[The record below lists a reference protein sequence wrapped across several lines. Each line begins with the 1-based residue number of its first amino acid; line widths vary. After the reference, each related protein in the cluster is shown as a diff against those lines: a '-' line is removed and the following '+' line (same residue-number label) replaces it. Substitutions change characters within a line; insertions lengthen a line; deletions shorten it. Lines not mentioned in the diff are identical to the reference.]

1 MKRLIVAVVTVAGL
15 LMVAGSGYAAPGDT
29 PGNYGSAGC
38 GLGSMVF
45 GNEPGPV
52 QILAATTNGTFGS
65 QTFGI
70 TTGTSNCAKT
80 AKFAGVDRLN
90 EFVVANMDNLAKD
103 IAMGHGESLDTLA
116 ELIGISADQ
125 RPLIYSKLQANFSGI
140 FTSEK
145 VESADV
151 VDNIIS
157 VIKG

>member
-1 MKRLIVAVVTVAGL
+1 MKRLIVATVTVVSLFMLAGP
-15 LMVAGSGYAAPGDT
+15 GFAAPGDT
-29 PGNYGSAGC
+29 PGNYGAAGC

-45 GNEPGPV
+45 GNEQGPV
-52 QILAATTNGTFGS
+52 QVLAATTNGTFGS

-70 TTGTSNCAKT
+70 TTGTSNCAKA
-80 AKFAGVDRLN
+80 AKFAGAERLN

-125 RPLIYSKLQANFSGI
+125 RASVYSRLQANFSSI

>member
-1 MKRLIVAVVTVAGL
+1 
-15 LMVAGSGYAAPGDT
+15 
-29 PGNYGSAGC
+29 
-38 GLGSMVF
+38 MVF

-145 VESADV
+145 VEAADV
-151 VDNIIS
+151 VDNIFS
-157 VIKG
+157 VLNG

>member
-1 MKRLIVAVVTVAGL
+1 MKRLIVATVTVVSL
-15 LMVAGSGYAAPGDT
+15 FMLAGSGFAAPGDT
-29 PGNYGSAGC
+29 PGNYGAAGC

-45 GNEPGPV
+45 GNEQGPV
-52 QILAATTNGTFGS
+52 QVLAATTNGTFGS

-70 TTGTSNCAKT
+70 TTGTSNCAKA
-80 AKFAGVDRLN
+80 AKFAGTERLN
-90 EFVVANMDNLAKD
+90 EFVAASMDNLAKD

-125 RPLIYSKLQANFSGI
+125 RPSIYAKLQANFSSI

-145 VESADV
+145 VESAEV